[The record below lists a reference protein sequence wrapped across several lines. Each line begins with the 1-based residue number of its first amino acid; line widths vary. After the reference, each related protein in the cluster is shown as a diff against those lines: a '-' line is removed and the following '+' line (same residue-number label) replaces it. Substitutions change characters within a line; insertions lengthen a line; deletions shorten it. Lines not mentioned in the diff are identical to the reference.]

1 MCESTQTQSFQV
13 EDLLHHFGA
22 ALAAKREQDMP
33 VRKPAGV
40 DGRSL
45 LAGFLAVFVFA
56 PGCAAATV
64 FLMNAEDRLSPITMQ
79 DGRSPSVSKA
89 NRLPLS
95 QWKAKAAVS
104 VATAPPALIAEDS
117 SFLGPLAIRGRLDEE
132 IIAAAMVAEVAAPA
146 EGTVVS
152 PRPKRKQEA
161 RRARPVTVVAEAAVP
176 EPEPPSLFEKLF
188 APRNL

>member
-1 MCESTQTQSFQV
+1 MCEATQTQSFQV
-13 EDLLHHFGA
+13 EDLLHSFGA

-33 VRKPAGV
+33 VRKAAGL

-64 FLMNAEDRLSPITMQ
+64 FLLNADDRLSPITMQ
-79 DGRSPSVSKA
+79 DGRSPSVAKS

-95 QWKAKAAVS
+95 QWKAKAAVH
-104 VATAPPALIAEDS
+104 VATAQPQLTDDDA
-117 SFLGPLAIRGRLDEE
+117 SFLGPLAIRGRLDED
-132 IIAAAMVAEVAAPA
+132 IVPAVVVAEVAAPVDA
-146 EGTVVS
+146 AVAS
-152 PRPKRKQEA
+152 PPPRRKQEV
-161 RRARPVTVVAEAAVP
+161 RRVKPVTVVAEAAVP

-188 APRNL
+188 TLRNL